1 MEKPTEELIFDRN
14 NTDVINAKNNPNNQ
28 HSNRGNYNISDL
40 LRIEKWTIFL
50 SELLKSYGYYV
61 ETNTRT
67 DYNLDYI
74 PTQEE
79 LDRIKNNVINIK
91 KAYYSLQTTPTITTG
106 KKTINYV
113 DANNIEKVLF
123 DIDYL
128 IKSME
133 QNFIKSG
140 VARSGQNRIW
150 QQRFRTKRTWEAI
163 PFETFNQV
171 LDIFT
176 LANISTQSDTIDDIN
191 SVYGTILKTNNK
203 YNELDNLIGGIN
215 E

>member
-28 HSNRGNYNISDL
+28 YSNRGNYNISDL

-79 LDRIKNNVINIK
+79 LDRIKNNIINIK

-106 KKTINYV
+106 KKTINYK
-113 DANNIEKVLF
+113 DANDMEKILF

-128 IKSME
+128 VEKME
-133 QNFIKSG
+133 ESFKYSNTFYSG
-140 VARSGQNRIW
+140 TDLYLPYN
-150 QQRFRTKRTWEAI
+150 
-163 PFETFNQV
+163 
-171 LDIFT
+171 
-176 LANISTQSDTIDDIN
+176 
-191 SVYGTILKTNNK
+191 TIL
-203 YNELDNLIGGIN
+203 
-215 E
+215 